1 MCLFYKQKFFLLGP
15 ISSGEAHDEHDDDLD
30 DDSDNTD
37 SDETHTGD
45 ELDETEG
52 PTIDIHIETTSSRST
67 DDNLATDNEGTG
79 RTNETNDDI
88 RDNTANNNNNNQEEE
103 EDDDDDEDDDEED
116 EDDEEQ
122 DEDEDEFAEEDDDA
136 AAEDIEDMVE
146 R

>member
-1 MCLFYKQKFFLLGP
+1 MILSALGP
-15 ISSGEAHDEHDDDLD
+15 VSSGEQHDDEHDDDLD
-30 DDSDNTD
+30 EDSDNTD

-52 PTIDIHIETTSSRST
+52 PTIDIHIETASSQST
-67 DDNLATDNEGTG
+67 DDNLAGDNEGN
-79 RTNETNDDI
+79 RQASETSVDVHDH
-88 RDNTANNNNNNQEEE
+88 TANNNNNNQGEEEEEE
-103 EDDDDDEDDDEED
+103 EDDDDED

-122 DEDEDEFAEEDDDA
+122 DEDEDDFAEDDDA